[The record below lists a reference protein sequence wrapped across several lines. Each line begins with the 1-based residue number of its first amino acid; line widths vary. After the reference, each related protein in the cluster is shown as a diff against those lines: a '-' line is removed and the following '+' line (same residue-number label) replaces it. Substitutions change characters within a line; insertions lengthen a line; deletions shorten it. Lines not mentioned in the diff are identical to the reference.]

1 MPHRDTA
8 VHNGQSTGHGSASA
22 GAPDAFARPAAG
34 SETLGWRRL
43 HMSMISG
50 WKGSNFAAAY
60 PIRLVYCLA
69 RRDRIQV
76 RRARD
81 EAWTSHDLQPR
92 RLLLFPQDEDMAIRA
107 QGFCDVLIL
116 SISREALEIAAERT
130 LGREAFDQRFGGT
143 ASIFDPFLEQIV
155 LKLAS
160 VLDRD
165 ADAQAARYADEL
177 AVTIAAHLMIEH
189 ARPMVERGP
198 QSGLTNWPAAQARL
212 ERARQMIEDRLEEGL
227 QLRDLAA
234 EAGLATATFCHAF
247 RARYGDSP
255 HRYLVHRRVERAK
268 TLLISTD
275 MPLSQVALQTGFASQ
290 AHLSTVFKRYVSQ
303 SPKQFRRGV

>member
-1 MPHRDTA
+1 MHSDTA
-8 VHNGQSTGHGSASA
+8 VQNGRITGDGSALTR
-22 GAPDAFARPAAG
+22 APDALARLAAG

-50 WKGSNFAAAY
+50 WKGSNFTAAH
-60 PIRLVYCLA
+60 PIRLVYCLS
-69 RRDRIQV
+69 RRDRVQV
-76 RRARD
+76 RRAGD

-92 RLLLFPQDEDMAIRA
+92 RLMLFPQDEDMAIRA
-107 QGFCDVLIL
+107 QGSCDVLLL

-130 LGREAFDQRFGGT
+130 LGRDALGQWFDGT
-143 ASIFDPFLEQIV
+143 ASMSDPFLEQIV

-160 VLDRD
+160 GLYRK
-165 ADAQAARYADEL
+165 ADAQGARYADEL
-177 AVTIAAHLMIEH
+177 AVTIAAHLLNEH
-189 ARPMVERGP
+189 ARPPVEKGL

-212 ERARQMIEDRLEEGL
+212 ERARQMIEDRLEESL

-234 EAGLATATFCHAF
+234 AAGLATATFCHAF

-268 TLLISTD
+268 TLLVSTD

-303 SPKQFRRGV
+303 SPKQFRRGD